1 MADSAEKQPLE
12 GPKRPKK
19 RSSPPR
25 PILITIRSEQGPEMR
40 HLGERGQSLFEYR
53 ACPWVTSVPVEL
65 PVGVGVGEKW
75 RGEEDSGKSR
85 QLWDYPLVPRG
96 QSQKSGYTKE
106 SQLRL
111 PLRGKEVPDGT
122 SSL

>member
-1 MADSAEKQPLE
+1 MTVEP
-12 GPKRPKK
+12 
-19 RSSPPR
+19 
-25 PILITIRSEQGPEMR
+25 
-40 HLGERGQSLFEYR
+40 
-53 ACPWVTSVPVEL
+53 PVEL
-65 PVGVGVGEKW
+65 DVGVMRIGEK
-75 RGEEDSGKSR
+75 DLGKSR

-111 PLRGKEVPDGT
+111 PLRGKEVPCGM

>member
-1 MADSAEKQPLE
+1 M
-12 GPKRPKK
+12 
-19 RSSPPR
+19 
-25 PILITIRSEQGPEMR
+25 
-40 HLGERGQSLFEYR
+40 FEYR
-53 ACPWVTSVPVEL
+53 NLVWVVFVTVGLPVEL
-65 PVGVGVGEKW
+65 GVGEMW
-75 RGEEDSGKSR
+75 IEEEDSGRSR

-111 PLRGKEVPDGT
+111 PLRGTEMPNGM